1 MAVPGGG
8 EEDVY
13 ATLLLSDTY
22 LPGAL
27 VLAHSLRD
35 AATTKKLAVL
45 VTLDSVSAE
54 AINELR
60 TLYDYIIPV
69 PRIRNSHPA
78 NLELMNR
85 ADLHSAFTKINLWK
99 QTQFRKIVY
108 IDADVVAFRA
118 PDELFSITHPFSA
131 APDIGWPDLFN
142 TGVMVLTPNM
152 GDYYAMVAMAERG
165 ISFDGADQGLI
176 NMHFRSNYNR
186 ISFTYNVTPSAH
198 YQYIPAYRHFQSS
211 INMAHFIGSDKPW
224 FKGRY
229 SSIGNSPFDEMTGRW
244 WAVYDR
250 HYRVSEPLLRP
261 STSSKSSVTNNTTIQ
276 SNLELV
282 QYLTKGEFQP
292 TSAKFGANSKPQS
305 EERYGHGH
313 HFYHE
318 PVHSQGPESHEG
330 PETHRGPEFHPSAHH
345 HDIPYTQVHDHHRH
359 HHEQNDAH
367 GHEPPFFGTI
377 MLPPPEPSSFVSS
390 DVISSLNKVEG
401 TPAEAREEQVHTR
414 EAPAPQPEV
423 EHKPPPFQPSMS
435 NWDAQRHA
443 PPSDS
448 KPEAANFPATVYEM
462 SQSAAPFVAPKR
474 YPSPPR
480 NMWYEVPKD
489 APTGPSEPP
498 RAIFPWEANQPK
510 PTRVFVDEEPQI
522 SHDRERRESDA
533 FSGEQSHGSESQA
546 STELSVVDS
555 TEPKSEPV
563 TPITPTIQ
571 ITPSDPWT
579 SFTRNNAWDDVPE
592 IERYVDSMQK
602 HTRSKSLKSKA
613 PGMIALPSPG
623 DGVDGFSWQRRGS
636 KLTDFPS
643 EVERPSLPVTPAPIR
658 RPNFWS
664 GGSRLKGDDDV
675 PSQDEWVCVHGQR
688 WRPSDCLCD
697 LTNVLRVYKD
707 PVAQLQKL
715 AKQQSEAILQ
725 KLGGSSRDSDDLPSR
740 PMPFG
745 SEGMVSPTYV
755 ARSAQVLSPRPVKGH
770 ASAVLNLVTD
780 LDATPRGSPQRA
792 TTQVAPAEST
802 ATDRQS
808 SPANGK

>member
-45 VTLDSVSAE
+45 VTLDSVSPE
-54 AINELR
+54 AVTELKS
-60 TLYDYIIPV
+60 LYDHVIPV
-69 PRIRNSHPA
+69 PRIRNAHPA
-78 NLELMNR
+78 NLALMNR

-108 IDADVVAFRA
+108 IDADVVALRA

-152 GDYYAMVAMAERG
+152 GDYYAMMAMAERG

-176 NMHFRSNYNR
+176 NMHFRTNYNR

-211 INMAHFIGSDKPW
+211 INMVHFIGSDKPW

-229 SSIGNSPFDEMTGRW
+229 SSIGSSPFDEMTGRW

-250 HYRVSEPLLRP
+250 HYRASEPQLRP
-261 STSSKSSVTNNTTIQ
+261 SASSDSSVTNNNTTQ
-276 SNLELV
+276 SNPELV

-292 TSAKFGANSKPQS
+292 NSASRGANSKPQS
-305 EERYGHGH
+305 GERYDHEH
-313 HFYHE
+313 RFYHE
-318 PVHSQGPESHEG
+318 SVHSQGPG
-330 PETHRGPEFHPSAHH
+330 PHSPAHH
-345 HDIPYTQVHDHHRH
+345 QTHSPAHHQDTPHTQVHDHHRH
-359 HHEQNDAH
+359 LHEQNDAH
-367 GHEPPFFGTI
+367 GHEHESPLLGDI
-377 MLPPPEPSSFVSS
+377 MLPPPKPSSLVSS

-401 TPAEAREEQVHTR
+401 TPAEAREEQIHTR
-414 EAPAPQPEV
+414 EAPALQPKV
-423 EHKPPPFQPSMS
+423 EQKPPPFQPSMS

-462 SQSAAPFVAPKR
+462 SQSATPFVPPKR
-474 YPSPPR
+474 YPSPPKD
-480 NMWYEVPKD
+480 MWYEVPKK
-489 APTGPSEPP
+489 APADSSAPP

-510 PTRVFVDEEPQI
+510 PTRVFADDEPWVL
-522 SHDRERRESDA
+522 HTRERTESGA
-533 FSGEQSHGSESQA
+533 PSGEQSHSSELLA
-546 STELSVVDS
+546 STESSVVD
-555 TEPKSEPV
+555 TAGQKGEPITPV
-563 TPITPTIQ
+563 TPTIQ
-571 ITPSDPWT
+571 ITPSDPW
-579 SFTRNNAWDDVPE
+579 SSYTRTNAWDDVPE
-592 IERYVDSMQK
+592 IERYVDSMQQPK
-602 HTRSKSLKSKA
+602 RTKSRKSKA
-613 PGMIALPSPG
+613 PGMIGLPSPG
-623 DGVDGFSWQRRGS
+623 DGVDGLSWQRRGS

-664 GGSRLKGDDDV
+664 GGSGLQGDDGV
-675 PSQDEWVCVHGQR
+675 PSQDEW
-688 WRPSDCLCD
+688 
-697 LTNVLRVYKD
+697 D

-715 AKQQSEAILQ
+715 SKQQGEAILQ
-725 KLGGSSRDSDDLPSR
+725 KLGGSSRDSEDLPSR

-755 ARSAQVLSPRPVKGH
+755 ARTAQVFSPRPVNGS
-770 ASAVLNLVTD
+770 ASSAILSLVTD
-780 LDATPRGSPQRA
+780 MDATPRASPQQA
-792 TTQVAPAEST
+792 TTQVASAASD
-802 ATDRQS
+802 ATGGQA
-808 SPANGK
+808 SPGNQE